1 MSVGACRCADQ
12 AERGNVCDM
21 CACECGAQPG
31 AHRLLG
37 EMMFVECFKR
47 EMYGVTRL
55 CIHFFNSSYLKKVLP
70 TFFISIAQRQRTNFP
85 LEKRAQKRGYF

>member
-37 EMMFVECFKR
+37 ETMFVECFKR
-47 EMYGVTRL
+47 DAWSNESV
-55 CIHFFNSSYLKKVLP
+55 YLL
-70 TFFISIAQRQRTNFP
+70 S
-85 LEKRAQKRGYF
+85 